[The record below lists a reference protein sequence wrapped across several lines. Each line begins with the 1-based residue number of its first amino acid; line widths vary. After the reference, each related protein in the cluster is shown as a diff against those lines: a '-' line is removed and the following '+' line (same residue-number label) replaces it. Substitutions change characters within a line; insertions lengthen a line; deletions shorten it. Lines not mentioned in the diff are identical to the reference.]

1 MKLQFFKPALMLV
14 LVIATLF
21 SCNQGND
28 LKPYSEET
36 NSPAA
41 KPKALPENSEN
52 PEHNHTP
59 ASNQLH
65 TVTVNEVLPAQKY
78 VYVHV
83 TEGNQQYWVA
93 TMKKE
98 ITVGGAYFFRGG
110 LLKTNFESKEYNR
123 MFDKIYLVSQF
134 VPSAHG
140 DDIHS
145 GTSMKA
151 TLNTSDIDKS
161 NQDKPVK
168 QIKKSGSISIA
179 ELVSNPQKYEGQT
192 VQVSGVCFK
201 INPKIMGRN
210 WIHLRDGS
218 RDDFDLVITSDEFV
232 PEGMEVTL
240 SALVVLNKDY
250 GSGYKYDL
258 ILEDGK
264 VMK

>member
-52 PEHNHTP
+52 SEHNHTP

-78 VYVHV
+78 VYVYV
-83 TEGNQQYWVA
+83 TDEKQQYWVA

-98 ITVGGAYFFRGG
+98 ITVGGTYFFRGG

-134 VPSAHG
+134 VPATHG
-140 DDIHS
+140 GDVHS
-145 GTSMKA
+145 GTTMKLPIK
-151 TLNTSDIDKS
+151 TDESEKS
-161 NQDKPVK
+161 NPKK
-168 QIKKSGSISIA
+168 TEKRIKKPGSVSIA
-179 ELVSNPQKYEGQT
+179 DLVSNPQKYEGQT

-218 RDDFDLVITSDEFV
+218 RDDFDLVITSNEFV

-240 SALVVLNKDY
+240 KALVVLNKDY

-258 ILEDGK
+258 ILENGK